1 MLSVRQQRRG
11 VVMGYSEDA
20 ENPPPPRVPDPLVV
34 APVLGLQGPAG
45 SAAPKII
52 FLFVTSGPLID
63 RGYKYDSSL
72 SKTGSFATWIQ
83 ALFCSNPLPTRAR
96 PCLPGQNILGF
107 RAYWF
112 PRLYDVDSIRH
123 LPPPFLGWG
132 EPPDGMVGMVH

>member
-34 APVLGLQGPAG
+34 TPVLGLQGPAG

-63 RGYKYDSSL
+63 RGYGNL
-72 SKTGSFATWIQ
+72 ELGTWIQ
-83 ALFCSNPLPTRAR
+83 ALF
-96 PCLPGQNILGF
+96 
-107 RAYWF
+107 
-112 PRLYDVDSIRH
+112 
-123 LPPPFLGWG
+123 G
-132 EPPDGMVGMVH
+132 EPHRPPNPPLGGRRRGSVGGEGVGEGL